1 MLRGVTDMESM
12 NEEIRLLHQCYCT
25 AMGIGEMPLVP
36 YYERLYC
43 EAVNAGITCED
54 IRMVIADRQRRI
66 RDGVRHR
73 ECLLL
78 RNVIGSDEAIGN
90 LMNEASMLLAKA
102 RVKPVNAGKLEVLR
116 ATGREEPKPVTD
128 AVPIGKVIEE
138 MRKAA
143 G

>member
-1 MLRGVTDMESM
+1 M
-12 NEEIRLLHQCYCT
+12 NEEINLLHRTYCV
-25 AMGIGEMPLVP
+25 AMGIGEMPLIP
-36 YYERLYC
+36 YFERGWLD
-43 EAVNAGITCED
+43 AVNAGITCED
-54 IRMVIADRQRRI
+54 IRIVVADRQRRI

-78 RNVIGSDEAIGN
+78 RNLIGSDEAIGN
-90 LMNEASMLLAKA
+90 LMNEASMLRAQA

-116 ATGREEPKPVTD
+116 ATGRLEPKPATD
-128 AVPIGKVIEE
+128 AVPIGKVIDE